1 VHIDLRPQVGEVHT
15 SRREAEV
22 GTENRSKVV
31 EEEGNPIRIDRSEKR
46 KDLKKRA
53 PSSEAD
59 SKDQRRLAEEV
70 DDWPKKIRK
79 SSREVERNDLNLT
92 EEQMIRKSDSKILG
106 GSEVQE

>member
-1 VHIDLRPQVGEVHT
+1 L
-15 SRREAEV
+15 RREAVV

-31 EEEGNPIRIDRSEKR
+31 EEEGNPIRIDHSEKR
-46 KDLKKRA
+46 KDLKKRV
-53 PSSEAD
+53 PSSEVD

-70 DDWPKKIRK
+70 DDWQKKIRK